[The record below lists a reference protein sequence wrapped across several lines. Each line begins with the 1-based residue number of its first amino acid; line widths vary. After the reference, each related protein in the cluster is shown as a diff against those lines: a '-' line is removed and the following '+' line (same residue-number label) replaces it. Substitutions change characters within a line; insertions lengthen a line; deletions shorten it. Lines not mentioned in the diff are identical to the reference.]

1 MARLSLDPSIRY
13 LLEWEVYG
21 RSKPLMKNKASV
33 EQLVAAGGIVY
44 RDNGN
49 GPEIVLCGRNAPK
62 LWALPKGTPEIGE
75 TREQTAVREVNEE
88 TGLEVKTQCFVDS
101 IQYWFVGSSD
111 GIRFHKTVLFYLME
125 PIGGDM
131 SLHDHEFD
139 VVQWFSI
146 EDALKA
152 MSYGNEAK
160 VVEKGLSLA
169 IRR

>member
-13 LLEWEVYG
+13 LLEWGVYG
-21 RSKPLMKNKASV
+21 RSQLLVKNKASV

-44 RDNGN
+44 RNN
-49 GPEIVLCGRNAPK
+49 VSGPEIVLCGRDVAN
-62 LWALPKGTPEIGE
+62 LWVLPKGTPEIGE

-111 GIRFHKTVLFYLME
+111 GARFHKTVLFYLMG

-139 VVQWFSI
+139 VVQWFSV
-146 EDALKA
+146 EDALKT

-160 VVEKGLSLA
+160 VVEKGLSMA
-169 IRR
+169 VRR